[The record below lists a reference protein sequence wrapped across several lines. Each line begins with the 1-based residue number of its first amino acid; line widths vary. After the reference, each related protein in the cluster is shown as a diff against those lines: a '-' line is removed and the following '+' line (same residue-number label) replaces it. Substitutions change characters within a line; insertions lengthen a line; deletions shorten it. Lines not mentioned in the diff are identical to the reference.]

1 MYTVKK
7 VKGMYMSRLVILEI
21 RGMLERNWNA
31 DQISHK
37 LRLNFEDV
45 VAEIKKLRG

>member
-21 RGMLERNWNA
+21 RSMLERNWTAN
-31 DQISHK
+31 QISHK
-37 LRLNFEDV
+37 LRLNVDEV
-45 VAEIKKLRG
+45 SIEIKKIKG